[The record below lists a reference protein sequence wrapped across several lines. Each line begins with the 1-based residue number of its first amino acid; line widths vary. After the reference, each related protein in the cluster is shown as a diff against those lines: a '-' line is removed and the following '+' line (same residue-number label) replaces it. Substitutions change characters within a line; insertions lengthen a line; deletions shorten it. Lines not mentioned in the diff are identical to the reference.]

1 MSTSESRKPVD
12 PNAPSQRFLFETSF
26 DTEAIGAEEEA
37 AEPTFSLEE
46 MEAAREA
53 AYAEGDAAGRQDVVN
68 GIEKQLLNGL
78 GRLVEQMAALSEE
91 QALYQE
97 GLTARSVE
105 LALKA
110 LRKMFPA
117 LAERQGLV
125 EIEAV
130 LAECLQEARTEPR
143 ISIRIAGP
151 LVEPLQER
159 VDALSAAAGHEGT
172 ITILADDTLGDSD
185 CRVEWA
191 QGGAERVVQN
201 MWQEFEAAAQRIFK
215 APGED
220 SAQTPEAG
228 DEIPPDTGEDAEP
241 PIAADDPEMAVPEAP
256 DTPDAPDTPSGDT
269 PINGFTNGAAFDGE
283 DPAGEPA
290 TVTAPDPAVD
300 PIDDPPSE
308 PDPVPDPAATT
319 EIPGAMPEGAA
330 SQDTPNAS

>member
-12 PNAPSQRFLFETSF
+12 PKAPSQRFLFETSF
-26 DTEAIGAEEEA
+26 DTEAIGAEEETS
-37 AEPTFSLEE
+37 EPTFSLEE
-46 MEAAREA
+46 MEAARQA

-78 GRLVEQMAALSEE
+78 GRLVEQMGALSQD
-91 QALYQE
+91 QARYQD

-117 LAERQGLV
+117 LAERDGLV

-143 ISIRIAGP
+143 ISIRIAGA

-159 VDALSAAAGHEGT
+159 VGALSAAAGHEGT
-172 ITILADDTLGDSD
+172 ITVLADDTLGESD

-191 QGGAERVVQN
+191 QGGAERVVQS
-201 MWQEFEAAAQRIFK
+201 MWQEFEAAAQRIFQAAGTDDAEH
-215 APGED
+215 APDAGGDDDTTPPTATDDPPAAED
-220 SAQTPEAG
+220 DAPADAVPMNGHDHGAAVDASDQT
-228 DEIPPDTGEDAEP
+228 AEP
-241 PIAADDPEMAVPEAP
+241 PDIASPER
-256 DTPDAPDTPSGDT
+256 
-269 PINGFTNGAAFDGE
+269 AA
-283 DPAGEPA
+283 DPAG
-290 TVTAPDPAVD
+290 D
-300 PIDDPPSE
+300 
-308 PDPVPDPAATT
+308 PDPVPEPSAQT
-319 EIPGAMPEGAA
+319 EFPGAMPVDTP